1 MSFTA
6 HGLMRFCDLMCLK
19 KRYQALNHLIKCLQA
34 VSRLIK
40 RYQVLMCLI
49 EYRQA
54 LSVAEIG
61 AC

>member
-6 HGLMRFCDLMCLK
+6 HGLMSVCALMCLI
-19 KRYQALNHLIKCLQA
+19 KRYQALNN
-34 VSRLIK
+34 LIK

>member
-1 MSFTA
+1 MRFTA
-6 HGLMRFCDLMCLK
+6 HGLMRFCDLMC
-19 KRYQALNHLIKCLQA
+19 
-34 VSRLIK
+34 LIK